1 MKELPETIYSDEYV
15 NGLQEKLNDA
25 KAQYISI
32 EAIKNENEMLKEIIG
47 YYREILKLKGGV

>member
-1 MKELPETIYSDEYV
+1 MSEEIIFNEEYV
-15 NGLQEKLNDA
+15 NGLQKKLNDA
-25 KAQYISI
+25 QAQYISI